1 MKALYGF
8 GKPYDFH
15 KILPFLAG
23 LFLLLT
29 ILVAAGARFA
39 ATGHLSWG
47 ALREAY
53 LLYLV
58 GLSLAGTLLSIF
70 PRIAWLV
77 LTICFTEFLIGV
89 GGYALAAIHVLP
101 MPLFPATAAGTAPVG
116 QFQYHPLLQVIPTPN
131 YSRLHPFPISHDPTG
146 SVGRSARVRS

>member
-15 KILPFLAG
+15 KVLPCLAG

-29 ILVAAGARFA
+29 ILAAAGARFA
-39 ATGHLSWG
+39 ATGHWNWG
-47 ALREAY
+47 PLREAY
-53 LLYLV
+53 LLYLL
-58 GLSLAGTLLSIF
+58 GLSLAGMLLSIS

-77 LTICFTEFLIGV
+77 LAICFTEFLIGV
-89 GGYALAAIHVLP
+89 GSYALTAIHVLP
-101 MPLFPATAAGTAPVG
+101 VPLFPPTATATVG
-116 QFQYHPLLQVIPTPN
+116 QFQYHQITPVSVP
-131 YSRLHPFPISHDPTG
+131 SRSHMIPTG

>member
-29 ILVAAGARFA
+29 ILVAAAGRFA
-39 ATGHLSWG
+39 ATGHLNWG

-58 GLSLAGTLLSIF
+58 GLSLAGTLLSIS
-70 PRIAWLV
+70 PRIA
-77 LTICFTEFLIGV
+77 
-89 GGYALAAIHVLP
+89 
-101 MPLFPATAAGTAPVG
+101 
-116 QFQYHPLLQVIPTPN
+116 
-131 YSRLHPFPISHDPTG
+131 
-146 SVGRSARVRS
+146 

>member
-15 KILPFLAG
+15 KVLPFLAG

-29 ILVAAGARFA
+29 ILAAAGGQFA
-39 ATGHLSWG
+39 ATRHLKWG

-58 GLSLAGTLLSIF
+58 GLSLVSC
-70 PRIAWLV
+70 PIAL
-77 LTICFTEFLIGV
+77 
-89 GGYALAAIHVLP
+89 Y
-101 MPLFPATAAGTAPVG
+101 PA
-116 QFQYHPLLQVIPTPN
+116 
-131 YSRLHPFPISHDPTG
+131 S
-146 SVGRSARVRS
+146 

>member
-8 GKPYDFH
+8 SKPYDFH
-15 KILPFLAG
+15 KILPLLAG

-53 LLYLV
+53 LLYLI
-58 GLSLAGTLLSIF
+58 GLSLAWMLLSIF

-77 LTICFTEFLIGV
+77 LTICFTEILIGI
-89 GGYALAAIHVLP
+89 GSYA
-101 MPLFPATAAGTAPVG
+101 
-116 QFQYHPLLQVIPTPN
+116 
-131 YSRLHPFPISHDPTG
+131 
-146 SVGRSARVRS
+146 